1 MGKKDKNKKK
11 GKGAEKTL
19 VKTDKKLVAK
29 NKKLLQKLGEED
41 IQDIIAKQ
49 EQELSQVKT
58 VELSPVAPPSARSSF
73 GLTSFKD
80 DMIMFGGEFFN
91 GQKTEVYGDFY
102 FFNTVKNEW
111 KLVKAKGP
119 TPRSGAALC
128 SVETDGGQLWLFGGE
143 YQSPSQIQII
153 HFKDLWVYRLKTKV
167 WEKVNAPNGPT
178 ARSGH
183 RMVASKKKLF
193 VFGGFYDNNAT
204 YKYYNDLFVFSL
216 ETYTWLNIQVSGNAP
231 SPRSGICFAAANDG
245 KIVVWGGFSKSPVKK
260 GIDRGVTHGDMFTL
274 VPEKGDTTGLKYKWN
289 LVKPGGSK
297 PLPRSG
303 MSIAVAANG
312 KCYNFGG
319 VLDTKED
326 EEDIEGQFGND
337 LHCLDLSTLVWRRM
351 ELNKKSSEPKKTEM
365 EVEPVEEVKT
375 VTNEL
380 GFTVTVG
387 GPSTKTSS
395 AKSESNE
402 GQNKGFPS
410 PRMNAGIV
418 VINKNLYLYGGIYEQ
433 GHRQYTLSDFYSL
446 DVNKMD
452 SWKTLI
458 ANSNTQE
465 WVGSDSEGSSDEDDD
480 EEDDDDDDEEESG
493 VSDEDSDESDDME
506 TD

>member
-11 GKGAEKTL
+11 GHGAEKTL
-19 VKTDKKLVAK
+19 VKTDKKLIAK

-41 IQDIIAKQ
+41 INEIVARQ
-49 EQELSQVKT
+49 EKEQQIEKT
-58 VELSPVAPPSARSSF
+58 VELSPVAPPSVRSSF
-73 GLTSFKD
+73 GITSFND
-80 DMIMFGGEFFN
+80 NICIFGGEFFN

-102 FFNTVKNEW
+102 FYNTVKNEW

-128 SVETDGGQLWLFGGE
+128 SVETDGGQLWMFGGE
-143 YQSPSQIQII
+143 YQSPSQIQFI
-153 HFKDLWVYRLKTKV
+153 HFKDLWVYRIKTKV
-167 WEKVNAPNGPT
+167 WDKINAANGPT

-183 RMVASKKKLF
+183 RMVAAKKRLF
-193 VFGGFYDNNAT
+193 IFGGFYDNNQT
-204 YKYYNDLFVFSL
+204 YKYYNDLYVFSL
-216 ETYTWLNIQVSGNAP
+216 ESYTWLNVQISGTGP
-231 SPRSGICFAAANDG
+231 SPRSAICFAAAQDG
-245 KIVVWGGFSKSPVKK
+245 KLLVWGGFSKSPVKK
-260 GIDRGVTHGDMFTL
+260 GIDRGVTHSDMFSL
-274 VPEKGDTTGLKYKWN
+274 IPEKGDSSGLKYKWT
-289 LVKPGGSK
+289 LVKPGGAK
-297 PLPRSG
+297 PMPRSG
-303 MSIAVAANG
+303 MSVAVAPNG
-312 KCYNFGG
+312 KAYNFGG

-337 LHCLDLSTLVWRRM
+337 LHVLDLSSCVWRRV
-351 ELNKKSSEPKKTEM
+351 ELNKKSSESSKKVEEM
-365 EVEPVEEVKT
+365 EAELPESTPQT

-387 GPSTKTSS
+387 GPNSSSTSS
-395 AKSESNE
+395 KKDADVEK
-402 GQNKGFPS
+402 QNKGFPS

-418 VINKNLYLYGGIYEQ
+418 IINKHLYLYGGIFEQ

-446 DVNKMD
+446 DLNKLD

-465 WVGSDSEGSSDEDDD
+465 WIGSDSEGSSDESDDD
-480 EEDDDDDDEEESG
+480 ESDESG
-493 VSDEDSDESDDME
+493 VSDSDSEDSSEMD